1 MMAMT
6 HHHLIKCLYAV
17 VSFIGN
23 CNTVNN
29 SDQVILNKI
38 VWLKNLIKKSSQNL
52 KKYSQTLVKEIDNG
66 NRSLITLR
74 LNGRKEVFK
83 KIRLHFNS
91 SGCGK
96 QAIKFT
102 KIIKLFKN
110 NLEESFSLVNA
121 YYESSDNLPDTLGKV
136 FLQKV

>member
-38 VWLKNLIKKSSQNL
+38 VWLKNLIKKSRQNL

-74 LNGRKEVFK
+74 LNGRN
-83 KIRLHFNS
+83 R
-91 SGCGK
+91 
-96 QAIKFT
+96 
-102 KIIKLFKN
+102 
-110 NLEESFSLVNA
+110 SF
-121 YYESSDNLPDTLGKV
+121 
-136 FLQKV
+136 

>member
-17 VSFIGN
+17 VSFISN

-52 KKYSQTLVKEIDNG
+52 KKYSQTLVKETDNG

-74 LNGRKEVFK
+74 LNERKEFFK

-91 SGCGK
+91 SGLENK
-96 QAIKFT
+96 Q
-102 KIIKLFKN
+102 
-110 NLEESFSLVNA
+110 
-121 YYESSDNLPDTLGKV
+121 
-136 FLQKV
+136 